1 MSLIYT
7 YTDDENTITK
17 EIWDYG
23 MGCITTKT
31 IYLKEENRW
40 IEHTPQDN
48 GIIIVKYGNTTSQN
62 VTIIHPPKPM
72 KIKRTIEE
80 QAIRTTLLRK
90 IITLKKT
97 SITSIEK
104 KDYFDLNNK
113 DLFSFFE
120 NMLLN
125 KPEKIISLSQKIIK
139 EIRLL
144 KKKHSIKSPLVRE
157 YATKNVDYLQ
167 KLLLELTA
175 KYEPIHIIDESI
187 PIIDEHIDG
196 FKPTYAHKINQT

>member
-7 YTDDENTITK
+7 YTDDDNTIMK
-17 EIWDYG
+17 QIWDYG
-23 MGCITTKT
+23 FGCITTKT

-48 GIIIVKYGNTTSQN
+48 GIIIVKYGNTKSQE
-62 VTIIHPPKPM
+62 VTIIHPPKPL

-90 IITLKKT
+90 IITLKKSY

-113 DLFSFFE
+113 DLFSYFE
-120 NMLLN
+120 NMVLN

-139 EIRLL
+139 YISIL

-157 YATKNVDYLQ
+157 YATKNVEYLQ
-167 KLLLELTA
+167 NLLLELTK
-175 KYEPIHIIDESI
+175 KYDESIPIIDESI
-187 PIIDEHIDG
+187 PIIDESI
-196 FKPTYAHKINQT
+196 PIIECS